1 MIYLNSV
8 REYWFNGNDLKN
20 KWFRKKNRELLD
32 NEIKVKFNEILISI
46 ENQNIEHLLLNDPL
60 DIVSII
66 ICLDQFSRHIY
77 RNTNPQKIEENTKQA
92 LILGRYLCKAGFI
105 YREDFKSYIPFILM
119 PFKHLDIFKYFQE
132 IHTFITKIIDI
143 KGYKECNIW
152 RFYLD
157 SLKKYLLNDNQ
168 LSLIKHINNDDMNN
182 VLMNTDI
189 DNIKKVCEF
198 YPDCLADKQYINTSE
213 KLFRSIDNYYKK
225 YKHIIYKKIIVSLSG
240 GPDSMVLIYLMN
252 GIGKKYG
259 IDVEG
264 FHINYKNRTESDY
277 ETSMI
282 ITFCYYTNIKLHI
295 YEMPFIRR
303 EICPRDYYE
312 KYSRILRFNLYKSF
326 NCPIVLGHIKEDLV
340 ENIWSNLSK
349 GHNIFK
355 LHKISE
361 IDRIDDVLIMRPF
374 CRIVKNDIFD
384 FAHKFNIPYLKDTTP
399 DWSNRGKMRRRFIP
413 ETIEQFG
420 YNIDNKLL
428 YVSDTLESYDK
439 LLEKKIFKPFYNTV
453 ELLNYGIRVN
463 IGDYMDMECIFWE
476 KILTYLFHN
485 INENKPSIKSITN
498 FTNMIKTHKTGVINL
513 KNTVYCYIDKKLD
526 LYLLPKKRLNSDF
539 NYNILNGT
547 KWKKIIKTINS
558 MV

>member
-1 MIYLNSV
+1 
-8 REYWFNGNDLKN
+8 
-20 KWFRKKNRELLD
+20 
-32 NEIKVKFNEILISI
+32 
-46 ENQNIEHLLLNDPL
+46 
-60 DIVSII
+60 
-66 ICLDQFSRHIY
+66 
-77 RNTNPQKIEENTKQA
+77 
-92 LILGRYLCKAGFI
+92 
-105 YREDFKSYIPFILM
+105 
-119 PFKHLDIFKYFQE
+119 
-132 IHTFITKIIDI
+132 
-143 KGYKECNIW
+143 
-152 RFYLD
+152 
-157 SLKKYLLNDNQ
+157 
-168 LSLIKHINNDDMNN
+168 
-182 VLMNTDI
+182 
-189 DNIKKVCEF
+189 
-198 YPDCLADKQYINTSE
+198 
-213 KLFRSIDNYYKK
+213 
-225 YKHIIYKKIIVSLSG
+225 
-240 GPDSMVLIYLMN
+240 
-252 GIGKKYG
+252 
-259 IDVEG
+259 
-264 FHINYKNRTESDY
+264 
-277 ETSMI
+277 
-282 ITFCYYTNIKLHI
+282 
-295 YEMPFIRR
+295 MPFIRR